1 MKIFRIVLIVVSTCF
16 IFFPR
21 LQAQTAAFIINREN
35 KEIVLLPRSGGP
47 GLIIPAGDSVWSFD
61 VDVSDIYYVYR
72 QIKKSPQVVEKVGF
86 CRLTPLDGAYEFA
99 GDKLPI
105 FVKNNSE
112 QNVLLEFSD
121 MVVSLPAGGSF
132 CADDLVIEPDLTALV
147 YLSGNDSVSA
157 PGFRLLSFTINNGS
171 LSANLW

>member
-61 VDVSDIYYVYR
+61 VSDIYYVYQ

-112 QNVLLEFSD
+112 QDVLVEFSN
-121 MVVSLPAGGSF
+121 MVVSLPAGDSF